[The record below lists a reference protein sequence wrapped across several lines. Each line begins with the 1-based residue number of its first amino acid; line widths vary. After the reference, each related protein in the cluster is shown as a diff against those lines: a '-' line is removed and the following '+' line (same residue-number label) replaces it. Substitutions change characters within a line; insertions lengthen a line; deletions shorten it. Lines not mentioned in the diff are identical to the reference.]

1 MYTRRT
7 LSQVYTYNS
16 DIHRFCG
23 YIHHTLMEGGND
35 SSSSSSNTE
44 FDYAVL
50 LANAM
55 AFSPIV
61 AIYDAIT
68 LTPLRAFK
76 KVIPKNQVP
85 IIKVPYCPKIGF

>member
-1 MYTRRT
+1 M
-7 LSQVYTYNS
+7 
-16 DIHRFCG
+16 
-23 YIHHTLMEGGND
+23 MEG
-35 SSSSSSNTE
+35 SSSSNDSSTNTTE

-68 LTPLRAFK
+68 LTPLRTFK
-76 KVIPKNQVP
+76 KVIPKNNQVP